1 MTKKQYDA
9 QKNSL
14 TGVVLAGGQSKR
26 MQYMDKGLVPFLGKP
41 MINYAIQAMLP
52 HVDQVVINANRS
64 HDAYQL
70 LGCPVIEDED
80 NYFNGPLSGIL
91 SVLNNINT
99 ASLLVMPCDCPMI
112 SSYHVQ
118 QMLEADAQNKSDI
131 TVAMNN
137 GRLLSVF
144 LVIKKNVRNS
154 LVTYLERGDRK
165 VVEWI
170 VNQKYTAVSFS
181 DAKDIFFNINT
192 FDELKDLEKKL
203 NW

>member
-1 MTKKQYDA
+1 
-9 QKNSL
+9 
-14 TGVVLAGGQSKR
+14 
-26 MQYMDKGLVPFLGKP
+26 
-41 MINYAIQAMLP
+41 
-52 HVDQVVINANRS
+52 
-64 HDAYQL
+64 
-70 LGCPVIEDED
+70 
-80 NYFNGPLSGIL
+80 
-91 SVLNNINT
+91 
-99 ASLLVMPCDCPMI
+99 MI